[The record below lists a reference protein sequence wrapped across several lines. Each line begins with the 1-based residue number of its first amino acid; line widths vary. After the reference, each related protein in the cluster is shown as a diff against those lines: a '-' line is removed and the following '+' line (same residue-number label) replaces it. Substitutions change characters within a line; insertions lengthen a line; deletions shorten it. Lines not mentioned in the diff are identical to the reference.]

1 MFVSWNVDPDSNKIS
16 KARLSVLRIDGLKHL
31 LSLSLG
37 FRDDPIF
44 VWPYI
49 PNSTD
54 IDLRWM
60 QLHKGANFRTDATC
74 EANEFWS
81 LVWFQR
87 LTLWGELPKKH
98 DGNMA
103 KQQNVSVIRPYMNAF
118 GWHGSSRPSK
128 VQGNLRPIWPVV
140 GFSADPST
148 WPYIIWT
155 YVITQ
160 GNSEMDC
167 TPPGMYKTLY
177 NSGIYLP
184 SSTGFLAGMFW
195 TIQPVCQ
202 PRQIL
207 RLTCDVWRYDQLQ
220 ETLRTWLKSEDR
232 KKKKNTWRWILDGG
246 TTFPSPPV
254 VPVKGTN
261 VVDSRVFVQILQAQW
276 EYVVCSLFGCVKDGM
291 MCFQPWLKEC
301 VRMHYLWFIHTVFA
315 HMFHSFRIYELFV
328 CTYMQLYDMNWAHWQ
343 LCSPCCALYASR
355 YSVCCHEKKLV
366 PFCGF
371 RTQTP
376 QLHFSGTTGSDRS
389 RH

>member
-1 MFVSWNVDPDSNKIS
+1 MFVVFVSFVIPFCLICIGWKFLILVHGSDIVQMVHWPPLTSQGHVWEFWILTLGSWTSIAIILLFSRNFWVAKLGIQDDLWSQQAMKMVVIWGNQPENDLPILHLRMFVSWNVDPDSNKIS

-261 VVDSRVFVQILQAQW
+261 VVDSRVFVQILQA
-276 EYVVCSLFGCVKDGM
+276 
-291 MCFQPWLKEC
+291 
-301 VRMHYLWFIHTVFA
+301 
-315 HMFHSFRIYELFV
+315 
-328 CTYMQLYDMNWAHWQ
+328 
-343 LCSPCCALYASR
+343 
-355 YSVCCHEKKLV
+355 
-366 PFCGF
+366 
-371 RTQTP
+371 
-376 QLHFSGTTGSDRS
+376 
-389 RH
+389 